1 MTLDPRVL
9 DALGSNPR
17 RAVPPAVNL
26 GPAERA
32 MSFAGG
38 AALAML
44 GLRRS
49 RLALGLGA
57 IGAALVW
64 RGVTGHCAV
73 YEWMGIDRAAR
84 TRGNLGL
91 KLDREA
97 VVRERPEAVF
107 AFWRDFSN
115 LPLVMPN
122 LASVKV
128 LGPTL
133 SHWRLK
139 TPPGMTVEWDAE
151 VINEKPGELI
161 AWRST
166 PTSSVQ
172 HAGSVRF
179 ELTAEGG
186 TRVEVSLQYAPPAGE
201 LGHVVAEL
209 LGADAGKQIDTGLA
223 GLQEAIERARVA
235 VNARPTSPASSSV

>member
-9 DALGSNPR
+9 DALESNPR
-17 RAVPPAVNL
+17 RAVPPVVNL

-32 MSFAGG
+32 MSVAGG
-38 AALAML
+38 AALALL

-73 YEWMGIDRAAR
+73 YEWLGVDRAAN
-84 TRGNLGL
+84 TRGQLGL
-91 KLDREA
+91 KLEREA
-97 VVRERPEAVF
+97 VVREQPEAVY

-122 LASVKV
+122 LDSVKV

-161 AWRST
+161 AWQST
-166 PTSSVQ
+166 PTSTVQ

-179 ELTAEGG
+179 EPTSDGG
-186 TRVEVSLQYAPPAGE
+186 TRVEVSLQYSPPAGE
-201 LGHVVAEL
+201 MGHVVAEL
-209 LGADAGKQIDTGLA
+209 LGADAGKQIETGLA
-223 GLQEAIERARVA
+223 GLQQAIEQARGTVF
-235 VNARPTSPASSSV
+235 ARPPSPVSRP